1 MIFDNFLPEN
11 VIFMQKII
19 LFGQIMSKIVFLSV
33 LFTPDQLILSFFGL
47 IIDYSTE
54 IKNFMILKHDFGTIQ
69 EHEFHPIF
77 DENEN
82 FGFRI

>member
-11 VIFMQKII
+11 VIFMQKMI

-47 IIDYSTE
+47 IIDFLTE
-54 IKNFMILKHDFGTIQ
+54 IQNFTI
-69 EHEFHPIF
+69 
-77 DENEN
+77 
-82 FGFRI
+82 